1 MNQAH
6 FCSIRKMQS
15 DSGMV
20 LSGMVISGR
29 LDLQT
34 PQKDMSD
41 SGRYQI
47 HTAMLKKKEKKVGG
61 DREKEQTKI

>member
-41 SGRYQI
+41 SGRYQT
-47 HTAMLKKKEKKVGG
+47 HTAMLKKKRKKSGG
-61 DREKEQTKI
+61 RQRKGTN

>member
-29 LDLQT
+29 FDLQT

-41 SGRYQI
+41 SGRYRI
-47 HTAMLKKKEKKVGG
+47 HTAMLKKKRKKSGG
-61 DREKEQTKI
+61 RQRKGTN